1 MQYLEEG
8 RVGCLEG
15 DVLVGVEGGE
25 EGRVAHLHLAHLREL
40 HPLHQLRL
48 GLTARTRRNLE
59 DTMGLKM
66 TINYKQPKRPNL
78 PVPGPL

>member
-48 GLTARTRRNLE
+48 GLTARTRRHL
-59 DTMGLKM
+59 TGHTVMGLKGQCYVISPYRCCCVR
-66 TINYKQPKRPNL
+66 T
-78 PVPGPL
+78 

>member
-59 DTMGLKM
+59 DTMGLKRQG
-66 TINYKQPKRPNL
+66 YA
-78 PVPGPL
+78 

>member
-25 EGRVAHLHLAHLREL
+25 EGRVAHLREL

-48 GLTARTRRNLE
+48 GLTARTRRHLTGHNGVKGTVLRYF
-59 DTMGLKM
+59 TL
-66 TINYKQPKRPNL
+66 
-78 PVPGPL
+78 

>member
-25 EGRVAHLHLAHLREL
+25 EGRVAHLHLAYLREL

-48 GLTARTRRNLE
+48 GLTARTRRHL
-59 DTMGLKM
+59 TGHTVMGLKGQCYVISPYRCCCVR
-66 TINYKQPKRPNL
+66 T
-78 PVPGPL
+78 